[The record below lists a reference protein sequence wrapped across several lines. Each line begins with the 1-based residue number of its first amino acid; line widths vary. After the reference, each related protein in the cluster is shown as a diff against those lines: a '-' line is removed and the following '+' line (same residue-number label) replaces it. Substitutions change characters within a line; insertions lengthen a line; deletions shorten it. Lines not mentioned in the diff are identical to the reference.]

1 MDYNN
6 NALIN
11 LANQLNLNDMPA
23 LFEKYEINTL
33 NRAAG
38 FLAQCSHESNNF
50 RILEENLNYSADALI
65 KVFPKYFK
73 SLDEAKLYARNPEKI
88 ANKVYANRMG
98 NGDEAS
104 GDGFKYRGRGF
115 IQLTGKN
122 NYQMFAE
129 TLKLSL
135 DETINYCTTKNGA
148 IESALFYWMRND
160 INKICDKDD
169 IKAMTKAINGG
180 FNGLEDRATKYMQYK
195 KILSNNNIL

>member
-1 MDYNN
+1 MELNH

-11 LANQLNLNDMPA
+11 LAKQLKLEDLPL

-50 RILEENLNYSADALI
+50 SVLEENLNYSAAALI

-73 SLDEAKLYARNPEKI
+73 SMSEAEQYARNPEKI
-88 ANKVYANRMG
+88 ANRVYANRMG

-104 GDGFKYRGRGF
+104 GDGFKFRGRGF

-148 IESALFYWMRND
+148 IESALFYWMNNN
-160 INKICDKDD
+160 INSLCDKDD
-169 IKAMTKAINGG
+169 IETMTKAINGG
-180 FNGLEDRATKYMQYK
+180 LNGLDDRTSKYIEYK
-195 KILSNNNIL
+195 KILSNNKI

>member
-135 DETINYCTTKNGA
+135 DETINYCTTKQ
-148 IESALFYWMRND
+148 SAF
-160 INKICDKDD
+160 C
-169 IKAMTKAINGG
+169 
-180 FNGLEDRATKYMQYK
+180 F
-195 KILSNNNIL
+195 

>member
-1 MDYNN
+1 
-6 NALIN
+6 
-11 LANQLNLNDMPA
+11 
-23 LFEKYEINTL
+23 
-33 NRAAG
+33 
-38 FLAQCSHESNNF
+38 
-50 RILEENLNYSADALI
+50 
-65 KVFPKYFK
+65 
-73 SLDEAKLYARNPEKI
+73 
-88 ANKVYANRMG
+88 
-98 NGDEAS
+98 
-104 GDGFKYRGRGF
+104 
-115 IQLTGKN
+115 
-122 NYQMFAE
+122 MFAE

>member
-1 MDYNN
+1 MELNH

-11 LANQLNLNDMPA
+11 LAKQLKLEDLPL

-50 RILEENLNYSADALI
+50 SVLEENLNYSAAALL

-73 SLDEAKLYARNPEKI
+73 SMDEAEQYARNPEKI

-104 GDGFKYRGRGF
+104 GDGFKFRGRGF

-135 DETINYCTTKNGA
+135 DETINYCTTKAGA
-148 IESALFYWMRND
+148 IESALFYWMNNN
-160 INKICDKDD
+160 INSLCDKDD

-180 FNGLEDRATKYMQYK
+180 LNGLDDRTSKYIEYK
-195 KILSNNNIL
+195 KILSNNKI